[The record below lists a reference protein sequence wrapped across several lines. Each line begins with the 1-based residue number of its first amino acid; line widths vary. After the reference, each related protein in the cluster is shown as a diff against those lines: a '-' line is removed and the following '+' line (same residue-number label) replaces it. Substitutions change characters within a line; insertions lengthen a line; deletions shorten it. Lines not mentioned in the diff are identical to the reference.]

1 MGTTF
6 RTSEYERRVPYSVL
20 SKGARDLIAENASKR
35 EPIKGDYQDVLIK
48 QFKNEKAKTADEL
61 VEAYPFI
68 DELADEMVNARLG
81 LYNKAPTY
89 DKSEGWIENL
99 EDVQQPYPLEFTV
112 VNGEPVLTPFGEMM
126 AQQDMAKSF
135 AQSKDVQKWID
146 HPTKQKITFT
156 RGKRGDENQHWYRTM
171 DEYSDALLN
180 DIGSEYS
187 GALQRL
193 LQRKLNDRI
202 KADLESPEPQYIN
215 ALKNKLLQDFDY
227 SQGNP
232 TYEDYIKYQT
242 DKNLSPFDRMEFER
256 PHALKTVATSLALPM
271 YSATHFDPE
280 LDFNTSKKEAA
291 ARLVGDVA
299 LDAVGMGAPVAGA
312 KVGGKVMAKAVPY
325 FRNVARR
332 TGAALGG
339 AVGGAGS
346 YFADRGADAALEKTT
361 GKGYHQYPVDAR
373 DLGLQ
378 MLLGGISGVPWSNR
392 VPSYS
397 EMRPMIDKN
406 FPDLIT
412 RTDIKDMIGAQKD
425 AQKLI
430 KGGKG
435 KTGAEGIEN
444 QYQDR
449 AWRSYRK
456 KFGEDEAVQVE
467 HPPKLVGAGDVP
479 LVQNAPAGKPRQTRD
494 SNGDKVRVGS
504 MEHAGKLMEARPPM
518 IYEDASGKP
527 IARAEIEHAYE
538 KPDAEFVKNYFQRN
552 AEYFKGMPQEE
563 RVDLVR
569 AMTASREKDSPWG
582 GFFSGETEVMQAP
595 DWRQQTRMVSGRPI
609 NEGDR
614 PLKNKGIEWI
624 YRNKSKTGQ
633 DKGGVFIEASPK
645 QQTAFKQ
652 AKDDAHRR
660 YGHTMLGGDKLYS
673 DPQTSGTAKKLAKG
687 GARLASGVNA
697 VLHNVIPYSNL
708 VGGVPPMT
716 YTKTKENK

>member
-6 RTSEYERRVPYSVL
+6 RTAEYERRVPYSVM

-112 VNGEPVLTPFGEMM
+112 VNGEPVLTPFGELM

-146 HPTKQKITFT
+146 NPTKQKITFT
-156 RGKRGDENQHWYRTM
+156 RGKRGDKNQHWYRTM

-187 GALQRL
+187 RALQWL
-193 LQRKLNDRI
+193 LQRKLNERI

-215 ALKNKLLQDFDY
+215 ALKNKLLPDFDY

-232 TYEDYIKYQT
+232 TYEDYDKYQT
-242 DKNLSPFDRMEFER
+242 DQNKSLFGRMEFER
-256 PHALKTVATSLALPM
+256 PSGLKTVPASFVAPM

-280 LDFNTSKKEAA
+280 LDYNTSNKEAA

-312 KVGGKVMAKAVPY
+312 KVGGKVFAKAVPY

-346 YFADRGADAALEKTT
+346 YAADRLADTAFEKTT

-378 MLLGGISGVPWSNR
+378 MLLGGVSGVPWSNR

-406 FPDLIT
+406 FPDLVT

-430 KGGKG
+430 KKGKG

-449 AWRSYRK
+449 AWRGYRK
-456 KFGEDEAVQVE
+456 KFGEDEAIQVE
-467 HPPKLVGAGDVP
+467 LPPKVEGAGGTP

-494 SNGDKVRVGS
+494 SNGDKVRVGN
-504 MEHAGKLMEARPPM
+504 MEHTGKLMDARTPM
-518 IYEDASGKP
+518 IYDASGNP
-527 IARAEIEHAYE
+527 IARAETEHAYE
-538 KPDAEFVKNYFQRN
+538 KADAELVNR
-552 AEYFKGMPQEE
+552 YFKDNEKYFAGMTDEE
-563 RVDLVR
+563 KADLVR
-569 AMTASREKDSPWG
+569 AMNASREKDNQYG
-582 GFFSGETEVMQAP
+582 NFFSGETTVMKVP
-595 DWRQQTRMVSGRPI
+595 DWRQQVRTASGRTV
-609 NEGDR
+609 NEGDK
-614 PLKNKGIEWI
+614 PLKNKGVEWVL
-624 YRNKSKTGQ
+624 RNKSKTGQ
-633 DKGGVFIEASPK
+633 DKDGVFIEAGAD
-645 QQTAFKQ
+645 QQKAFDK
-652 AKDDAHRR
+652 AKEDSHRR
-660 YGHTMLGGDKLYS
+660 YGHTMLGGAKLYS

-687 GARLASGVNA
+687 GARLASGVNT

>member
-6 RTSEYERRVPYSVL
+6 RTAEYERRVPYSVL

-35 EPIKGDYQDVLIK
+35 EPIGGNYQDVLLK

-99 EDVQQPYPLEFTV
+99 EDIQQPYPLEFTV
-112 VNGEPVLTPFGEMM
+112 VNGEPVLTPFGELMSK
-126 AQQDMAKSF
+126 QDFAKSF
-135 AQSKDVQKWID
+135 AESKDVQKWID

-187 GALQRL
+187 RALQWL
-193 LQRKLNDRI
+193 LQRKLNERI
-202 KADLESPEPQYIN
+202 KADLESPEPQYID
-215 ALKNKLLQDFDY
+215 ALKNKLLPDFDY

-232 TYEDYIKYQT
+232 TYEDYDKYQT
-242 DKNLSPFDRMEFER
+242 DQNKSLFGRMEFER
-256 PHALKTVATSLALPM
+256 PSGLKTVPASFVAPM

-280 LDFNTSKKEAA
+280 LDYNTSKKEAA

-299 LDAVGMGAPVAGA
+299 LDAVGVGAPVAGA
-312 KVGGKVMAKAVPY
+312 KVGGKVFAKAVPY

-346 YFADRGADAALEKTT
+346 YFADRGADWVAEQAT

-378 MLLGGISGVPWSNR
+378 MLLGGVSGVPWSNR
-392 VPSYS
+392 VPSYN

-406 FPDLIT
+406 FPDLVT

-430 KGGKG
+430 KKGKG

-449 AWRSYRK
+449 AWRDYRK
-456 KFGEDEAVQVE
+456 KFGEDEAIQVE
-467 HPPKLVGAGDVP
+467 LPPKVEGAGGTP

-494 SNGDKVRVGS
+494 SNGDKVRVGT
-504 MEHAGKLMEARPPM
+504 MEHSGKLMDTRTPM
-518 IYEDASGKP
+518 IYDASGNP
-527 IARAEIEHAYE
+527 IARAETEHAYE
-538 KPDAEFVKNYFQRN
+538 KADAELVNR
-552 AEYFKGMPQEE
+552 YFKDNEKYFAGMPEE
-563 RVDLVR
+563 EKADLVR
-569 AMTASREKDSPWG
+569 AMNASREKDSPYAK
-582 GFFSGETEVMQAP
+582 FFSGEPEIMRVP
-595 DWRQQTRMVSGRPI
+595 DWRQQVRTASGRTV
-609 NEGDR
+609 NEGDK
-614 PLKNKGIEWI
+614 PLKNKGVEWVL
-624 YRNKSKTGQ
+624 RNKSKTGQ
-633 DKGGVFIEASPK
+633 DKGGVFIEAGAD
-645 QQTAFKQ
+645 QQKAFNK
-652 AKDDAHRR
+652 AKEDSHRR
-660 YGHTMLGGDKLYS
+660 YGHTMLGGAKLYS

-697 VLHNVIPYSNL
+697 VLHNVVPYSNL

>member
-20 SKGARDLIAENASKR
+20 SKGARDLITENASKR
-35 EPIKGDYQDVLIK
+35 EPIDVNYQDVLMK

-112 VNGEPVLTPFGEMM
+112 VNGEPVLTPFGELM
-126 AQQDMAKSF
+126 AKQDMAKSF
-135 AQSKDVQKWID
+135 AESKDVQKWID

-187 GALQRL
+187 RALQWL
-193 LQRKLNDRI
+193 LQRKLNERI

-215 ALKNKLLQDFDY
+215 ALKNKLLPDFDY

-232 TYEDYIKYQT
+232 TYEDYDKYQT
-242 DKNLSPFDRMEFER
+242 DQNKSLFGRMEFER
-256 PHALKTVATSLALPM
+256 PSALKTVPASFVAPM

-280 LDFNTSKKEAA
+280 LDYNTSKKEAA

-299 LDAVGMGAPVAGA
+299 LDAVGVGAPVAGA
-312 KVGGKVMAKAVPY
+312 KVGGKVFAKTVPY

-346 YFADRGADAALEKTT
+346 YAADRLTDTAFEKTT
-361 GKGYHQYPVDAR
+361 GKGYHQYPVDVR

-378 MLLGGISGVPWSNR
+378 MLLGGVSGVPWSNR
-392 VPSYS
+392 VPSYN

-406 FPDLIT
+406 FPDLVT

-430 KGGKG
+430 KKGKG

-449 AWRSYRK
+449 AWRGYRD
-456 KFGEDEAVQVE
+456 KFGEDEAIQVE
-467 HPPKLVGAGDVP
+467 LPPKVEGAGGTP

-494 SNGDKVRVGS
+494 SNGDKVRVGT
-504 MEHAGKLMEARPPM
+504 MEHAGKLMDARTPI
-518 IYEDASGKP
+518 IYDANGNP
-527 IARAEIEHAYE
+527 IARAETEHAYE
-538 KPDAEFVKNYFQRN
+538 KADAELVNR
-552 AEYFKGMPQEE
+552 YFKDNEKYFAGMTDEE
-563 RVDLVR
+563 KADLVR
-569 AMTASREKDSPWG
+569 AMNASREKDSPYST
-582 GFFSGETEVMQAP
+582 FFSGETNVMKVP
-595 DWRQQTRMVSGRPI
+595 DWRQQVRTASGRTV
-609 NEGDR
+609 NEGDK
-614 PLKNKGIEWI
+614 PLKNKGVEWVL
-624 YRNKSKTGQ
+624 RNKSKTGQ
-633 DKGGVFIEASPK
+633 DKDGVFIEAGAD
-645 QQTAFKQ
+645 QQKAFNK
-652 AKDDAHRR
+652 AKEDSHRR
-660 YGHTMLGGDKLYS
+660 YGHTMLGGAKLYS

-716 YTKTKENK
+716 YTKTKEKK